1 MKTCPD
7 CKLEFPDELIQ
18 EAFVEGGHV
27 ALCGVCT
34 LARIR
39 KAHGLPG
46 YVPRGEIA
54 RGLYEAAK
62 AIHVK
67 AGRNP

>member
-7 CKLEFPDELIQ
+7 CKLEFPEDLIQ
-18 EAFVEGGHV
+18 EAFVDGGYV
-27 ALCGVCT
+27 SLCGVCT
-34 LARIR
+34 VGRIR
-39 KAHGLPG
+39 KAHGDDNYL
-46 YVPRGEIA
+46 PRGERA